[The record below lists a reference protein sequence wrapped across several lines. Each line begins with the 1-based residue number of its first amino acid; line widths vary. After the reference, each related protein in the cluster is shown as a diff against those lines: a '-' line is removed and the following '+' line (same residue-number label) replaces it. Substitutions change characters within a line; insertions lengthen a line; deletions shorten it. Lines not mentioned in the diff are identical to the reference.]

1 MGGEKVSVLDELNE
15 LAKDVCK
22 NRCKYPEQYDYQ
34 DIDEDFVNLEKMY
47 EEQCKNCPIMEL
59 VD

>member
-1 MGGEKVSVLDELNE
+1 MGGEKVSVLVEFNE
-15 LAKDVCK
+15 LAKYVCD
-22 NRCKYPEQYDYQ
+22 NICKYPEQYDCQ
-34 DIDEDFVNLEKMY
+34 DIDKDFEKMY

>member
-1 MGGEKVSVLDELNE
+1 MGGKKVSVLVELNE
-15 LAKDVCK
+15 LAKYVCE
-22 NRCKYPEQYDYQ
+22 NICKYPEKYDCQ
-34 DIDEDFVNLEKMY
+34 EIDKDFVNLEKMY